1 LSAGEVRIVVHAATP
16 GDGRPGH
23 LRAVGR
29 PAPVAGHG
37 EAVVEVHAA
46 LLRPGAAAPPVD
58 GTVVGTEAAGVVVE
72 VGPGVAGLAVGDGVT
87 LPALLTCG
95 RCPACQAGRANL
107 CPQRQRPGSDVDGWL
122 AERVAVPAHLLIST
136 AAAVPAAL
144 AASVPGTAAIAYHA
158 LKRAGVGPGLTVAV
172 VGADAL
178 GLHLTQLAALA
189 GADVTT
195 LDDRPDA
202 RERAEDL
209 GADAALPL
217 DGRSLVDVLGAP
229 VDRLIARGP
238 HPQAPTTAVAALAPG
253 GRLVVLDA
261 DDVAGEAP
269 IPTQLLA
276 RHELDVVG
284 SSGATPQDAVE
295 LLDLAAEGRLVL
307 TTAIGGRFG
316 IGELDLAESA
326 LEGNEDGLLV
336 AVDPRS

>member
-1 LSAGEVRIVVHAATP
+1 MSGGEVRVVVHAATP

-29 PAPVAGHG
+29 PTPDAGPG

-46 LLRPGAAAPPVD
+46 LLRPGAPPPEVD
-58 GTVVGTEAAGVVVE
+58 GTVVGSEAAGVVAAI
-72 VGPGVAGLAVGDGVT
+72 GSGVAGLAVGDAVT

-95 RCPACQAGRANL
+95 RCPACRAGRANL
-107 CPQRQRPGSDVDGWL
+107 CPLRRRPGVDVDGWL
-122 AERVAVPAHLLIST
+122 AERVVVPAHLLVST
-136 AAAVPAAL
+136 AATVPAPL

-217 DGRSLVDVLGAP
+217 DGRSLIDVLDGP
-229 VDRLIARGP
+229 VDRLISRGQ
-238 HPQAPTTAVAALAPG
+238 HPRAPTAAVAALAPG
-253 GRLVVLDA
+253 GRLVVLDG
-261 DDVAGEAP
+261 DDVTGEAP
-269 IPTQLLA
+269 IPTELLA

-284 SSGATPQDAVE
+284 SSGATPQDVVE

-307 TTAIGGRFG
+307 QTAIGGRFG
-316 IGELDLAESA
+316 IEQLELAEAA
-326 LEGNEDGLLV
+326 LARDEDGLLV